1 MRRILFG
8 LFLLAF
14 WQAPAFA
21 ESYYW
26 IISYPQDNARYISG
40 VAACNANH
48 AHYQQANPGYDR
60 YDQLVT
66 PGENSFYCET
76 SGMRRDSSGVYKRV
90 AKWFNNATRRGDS
103 CQPGETYNSNIGG
116 CEKPAGSAG
125 EECDGPD
132 FMGMPSL
139 YNSQGVC
146 VTWDKADKPALCK
159 SLAKSGTS
167 FTDLYVAFDG
177 DGNPEKPQ
185 AEKFGCEINVI
196 DVAQCKMPVP
206 KCGSGICIEH
216 MVTKCH
222 VGVTFTGN
230 VAGDGN
236 GSGYPVSGGAG
247 EEGVCP
253 EGVDCTPPPEPVV
266 EESKPCNYMYNGQVV
281 QCESSEFKGDP
292 GEMNCGR
299 VNNGP
304 YTCTKK
310 VPQSNGIDIKTK
322 ITTEPTADGG
332 TKTTKED
339 QHTKTV
345 CSAPGSCTTQVTNN
359 KTVIVK
365 DSSGKTVSETGECTG
380 ALCDGKGNGKKPSK
394 GGNCQPGEE
403 CGTEEEGGSFSGPE
417 NGEVP
422 GFGESLQSFKDK
434 VAGAPIIAGIS
445 AIQMPAGGSCNMSS
459 ASTMIGTIS
468 GDTVCQNSGWLD
480 PLYYVFLAMGAL
492 NAVRILMSA

>member
-1 MRRILFG
+1 
-8 LFLLAF
+8 
-14 WQAPAFA
+14 
-21 ESYYW
+21 
-26 IISYPQDNARYISG
+26 
-40 VAACNANH
+40 
-48 AHYQQANPGYDR
+48 
-60 YDQLVT
+60 
-66 PGENSFYCET
+66 
-76 SGMRRDSSGVYKRV
+76 
-90 AKWFNNATRRGDS
+90 
-103 CQPGETYNSNIGG
+103 
-116 CEKPAGSAG
+116 
-125 EECDGPD
+125 
-132 FMGMPSL
+132 MGMPAL
-139 YNSQGVC
+139 YNSQGQC
-146 VTWDKADKPALCK
+146 VSWDKADKPALCK
-159 SLAKSGTS
+159 SLAKSGTT

-185 AEKFGCEINVI
+185 AEKFGCEVNVV

-216 MVTKCH
+216 MVTKCR

-253 EGVDCTPPPEPVV
+253 EGVDCTPKPEPVV

-304 YTCTKK
+304 YRCTKK
-310 VPQSNGIDIKTK
+310 VPQSNGVDIKTK

-332 TKTTKED
+332 TKVTKED

-365 DSSGKTVSETGECTG
+365 DSSGKTVSESGECTG
-380 ALCDGKGNGKKPSK
+380 ALCDGKGNGKTPSK

-445 AIQMPAGGSCNMSS
+445 AIQMPTGGSCNMSS

>member
-1 MRRILFG
+1 MRPIL
-8 LFLLAF
+8 LFAALLFSAF
-14 WQAPAFA
+14 THAADYYWQA
-21 ESYYW
+21 
-26 IISYPQDNARYISG
+26 SG
-40 VAACNANH
+40 DPSKYSTPRAACLSSD
-48 AHYQQANPGYDR
+48 PTETR
-60 YDQLVT
+60 YRLVSVVLT
-66 PGENSFYCET
+66 PAGDSGTCNYEDKFSGNRPSTSF
-76 SGMRRDSSGVYKRV
+76 V
-90 AKWFNNATRRGDS
+90 TRYGDS
-103 CQPGETYNSNIGG
+103 CPVGTAFNSVTGE
-116 CEKPAGSAG
+116 CELPAGEAG
-125 EECDGPD
+125 EECDGPE
-132 FMGMPSL
+132 FMGMPAL
-139 YNSQGVC
+139 YNSQGQC
-146 VTWDKADKPALCK
+146 VSWDKADKPALCK

-185 AEKFGCEINVI
+185 AEKFGCEVNVV

-216 MVTKCH
+216 MVTKCK

-253 EGVDCTPPPEPVV
+253 EGVDCTPKPEPVV

-281 QCESSEFKGDP
+281 SCESSEFKGDP

-304 YTCTKK
+304 YECTKK

-365 DSSGKTVSETGECTG
+365 DSSGKTVSESGECTG
-380 ALCDGKGNGKKPSK
+380 ALCDGKGNGKTPSK

-403 CGTEEEGGSFSGPE
+403 CGTQEEGSFSGPE

-434 VAGAPIIAGIS
+434 VSAAPLIAGVS
-445 AIQMPAGGSCNMSS
+445 AIQMPSGGSCSMGS

-468 GDTVCQNSGWLD
+468 MDSFCDNSSWLD
-480 PLYYVFLAMGAL
+480 PLYYVFLAVGAL
-492 NAVRILMSA
+492 AAVRILISA

>member
-1 MRRILFG
+1 MRPIRLICVFFILVSWHSSSS
-8 LFLLAF
+8 ADD
-14 WQAPAFA
+14 
-21 ESYYW
+21 YYW
-26 IISYPQDNARYISG
+26 MVFANTGSSLYPDRFPTPSSACMFLAQKSTTSSKSYEFTGLVRKADYDYYCQMIITTNG
-40 VAACNANH
+40 VAAPPAN
-48 AHYQQANPGYDR
+48 
-60 YDQLVT
+60 
-66 PGENSFYCET
+66 
-76 SGMRRDSSGVYKRV
+76 SGR
-90 AKWFNNATRRGDS
+90 AIRRGDTCQFDIDETGS
-103 CQPGETYNSNIGG
+103 CVAPSGDSGAE
-116 CEKPAGSAG
+116 CE
-125 EECDGPD
+125 GPD
-132 FMGMPSL
+132 FFGMPSI
-139 YNSQGVC
+139 YNSAGQC
-146 VTWDKADKPALCK
+146 VPWNEADKAANCK
-159 SLAKSGTS
+159 HMASSGSQPTKIWVS
-167 FTDLYVAFDG
+167 FDG
-177 DGNPEKPQ
+177 DGNPENPTV
-185 AEKFGCEINVI
+185 EKLGCEA
-196 DVAQCKMPVP
+196 VAVSTAHCKMPVP
-206 KCGSGICIEH
+206 KCGQGIC
-216 MVTKCH
+216 VQTYVSKCEVH
-222 VGVTFTGN
+222 VNFTGD
-230 VAGDGN
+230 VAGDSN
-236 GSGYPVSGGAG
+236 NPFPVSTGPG

-253 EGVDCTPPPEPVV
+253 EGVDCTPKPEPVV

-339 QHTKTV
+339 EHTKTV

-365 DSSGKTVSETGECTG
+365 DSSGKTVSESGECTG
-380 ALCDGKGNGKKPSK
+380 ALCDGKGNGKTPSK

>member
-1 MRRILFG
+1 
-8 LFLLAF
+8 
-14 WQAPAFA
+14 
-21 ESYYW
+21 
-26 IISYPQDNARYISG
+26 
-40 VAACNANH
+40 
-48 AHYQQANPGYDR
+48 
-60 YDQLVT
+60 
-66 PGENSFYCET
+66 
-76 SGMRRDSSGVYKRV
+76 
-90 AKWFNNATRRGDS
+90 
-103 CQPGETYNSNIGG
+103 
-116 CEKPAGSAG
+116 
-125 EECDGPD
+125 
-132 FMGMPSL
+132 MGMPAL
-139 YNSQGVC
+139 YNSQGQC
-146 VTWDKADKPALCK
+146 VSWDKADKPALCK

-185 AEKFGCEINVI
+185 AEKFGCEVNVV

-216 MVTKCH
+216 MVTKCR

-236 GSGYPVSGGAG
+236 GTGYPVSGGAG

-253 EGVDCTPPPEPVV
+253 EGVDCTPKPEPVF

-332 TKTTKED
+332 TKVTKED
-339 QHTKTV
+339 EHTKTV

-365 DSSGKTVSETGECTG
+365 DSSGKTVSESGECTG
-380 ALCDGKGNGKKPSK
+380 ALCDGKGNGKTPSK

-403 CGTEEEGGSFSGPE
+403 CGMEEEDSFSGPQ

-434 VAGAPIIAGIS
+434 VSGAPLIAGVS
-445 AIQMPAGGSCNMSS
+445 AIQMPSGGSCSMGS

-468 GDTVCQNSGWLD
+468 MDSFCNNSSWLD
-480 PLYYVFLAMGAL
+480 PLYYVFLALGAL
-492 NAVRILMSA
+492 AAVRILMSA

>member
-1 MRRILFG
+1 MKRLIVAA
-8 LFLLAF
+8 LFLLSLN
-14 WQAPAFA
+14 A
-21 ESYYW
+21 EAAGYSW
-26 IISYPQDNARYISG
+26 IISQGGIRASTPT
-40 VAACNANH
+40 AACNAFTDFLSQSVT
-48 AHYQQANPGYDR
+48 YR
-60 YDQLVT
+60 YEFRSVQRMADDHFRCNFAEV
-66 PGENSFYCET
+66 
-76 SGMRRDSSGVYKRV
+76 RRSTG
-90 AKWFNNATRRGDS
+90 
-103 CQPGETYNSNIGG
+103 QETYEDYRDIIREGDG
-116 CEKPAGSAG
+116 CEEGTYDTSTGECVVPAGQAG
-125 EECDGPD
+125 EVCDGPELA
-132 FMGMPSL
+132 GMPAIF
-139 YNSQGVC
+139 NTQGQC
-146 VTWDKADKPALCK
+146 VRWDQADKNAVCK
-159 SLAKSGTS
+159 SLAKAGTQ
-167 FTDLYVAFDG
+167 FTDIYVAFDG

-185 AEKFGCEINVI
+185 VEKFGCEVNVV

-206 KCGSGICIEH
+206 KCGSGICVELS
-216 MVTKCH
+216 VTKCK
-222 VGVTFTGN
+222 VGVNFTGN

-253 EGVDCTPPPEPVV
+253 EGVDCTPKPEPVV

-310 VPQSNGIDIKTK
+310 VPKSNGIDIKTK
-322 ITTEPTADGG
+322 ITTEPTSDGG
-332 TKTTKED
+332 TKVTKED
-339 QHTKTV
+339 EHTKTV

-365 DSSGKTVSETGECTG
+365 DSGGKTVSESGECTG
-380 ALCDGKGNGKKPSK
+380 ALCDGKGNGKTPSK

-403 CGTEEEGGSFSGPE
+403 CGTEEEGSFSGPE

-468 GDTVCQNSGWLD
+468 GDTVCQISGWLD

>member
-1 MRRILFG
+1 L
-8 LFLLAF
+8 
-14 WQAPAFA
+14 
-21 ESYYW
+21 
-26 IISYPQDNARYISG
+26 
-40 VAACNANH
+40 
-48 AHYQQANPGYDR
+48 NPGYDR
-60 YDQLVT
+60 YDQRIV
-66 PGENSFYCET
+66 PGETSFYCET
-76 SGMRRDSSGVYKRV
+76 TGLRRSPQGVYEPYG
-90 AKWFNNATRRGDS
+90 KWGNNATRRGES
-103 CQPGETYNSNIGG
+103 CEPGETYNPDIGG
-116 CEKPAGSAG
+116 CETPPG
-125 EECDGPD
+125 EMGEDCDGPE
-132 FMGMPSL
+132 FAGMPAI

-146 VTWDKADKPALCK
+146 VSWDKADKPAVCK
-159 SLAKSGTS
+159 SLSKTGTS

-185 AEKFGCEINVI
+185 AEKFGCEVSVV

-216 MVTKCH
+216 MVTKCR

-236 GSGYPVSGGAG
+236 GTGYPVSGGAG

-253 EGVDCTPPPEPVV
+253 EGVDCTPKPEPVV

-281 QCESSEFKGDP
+281 SCESSEFKGDP

-359 KTVIVK
+359 KTVVVK
-365 DSSGKTVSETGECTG
+365 DSSGNTVSESGECTG
-380 ALCDGKGNGKKPSK
+380 ALCDGKGNGKTPGK
-394 GGNCQPGEE
+394 GGNCEPGQE
-403 CGTEEEGGSFSGPE
+403 CGTEEEDAGFTGPQ
-417 NGEVP
+417 NDDAP

-434 VAGAPIIAGIS
+434 VSSAPLIAGVS
-445 AIQMPAGGSCNMSS
+445 AIQMPSGGSCSMGS

-468 GDTVCQNSGWLD
+468 MDSFCHNSGWLD
-480 PLYYVFLAMGAL
+480 PLYYVFLAIGAL

>member
-1 MRRILFG
+1 
-8 LFLLAF
+8 
-14 WQAPAFA
+14 
-21 ESYYW
+21 
-26 IISYPQDNARYISG
+26 
-40 VAACNANH
+40 
-48 AHYQQANPGYDR
+48 
-60 YDQLVT
+60 
-66 PGENSFYCET
+66 
-76 SGMRRDSSGVYKRV
+76 
-90 AKWFNNATRRGDS
+90 
-103 CQPGETYNSNIGG
+103 
-116 CEKPAGSAG
+116 
-125 EECDGPD
+125 
-132 FMGMPSL
+132 MGMPAL
-139 YNSQGVC
+139 YNSQGQC
-146 VTWDKADKPALCK
+146 VSWDKADKPALCK

-185 AEKFGCEINVI
+185 AEKFGCEVNVV

-216 MVTKCH
+216 MVTKCK

-253 EGVDCTPPPEPVV
+253 EGVDCTPKPEPVV

-281 QCESSEFKGDP
+281 SCESSEFKGDP

-339 QHTKTV
+339 EHTKTV

-359 KTVIVK
+359 KTVVVK
-365 DSSGKTVSETGECTG
+365 DSSGKTVSESGECTG
-380 ALCDGKGNGKKPSK
+380 ALCDGSGNGK
-394 GGNCQPGEE
+394 
-403 CGTEEEGGSFSGPE
+403 T
-417 NGEVP
+417 
-422 GFGESLQSFKDK
+422 
-434 VAGAPIIAGIS
+434 PIQG
-445 AIQMPAGGSCNMSS
+445 
-459 ASTMIGTIS
+459 
-468 GDTVCQNSGWLD
+468 
-480 PLYYVFLAMGAL
+480 
-492 NAVRILMSA
+492 R

>member
-1 MRRILFG
+1 MHLRA
-8 LFLLAF
+8 FLLVLALF
-14 WQAPAFA
+14 ASSQAFA
-21 ESYYW
+21 VTYYW
-26 IISYPQDNARYISG
+26 EGGFGTTNQPTAELACSDASKRWAQANAYTYVSSKITRLNDTTFYCYVDYSDYRGIVFTNRELDRYI
-40 VAACNANH
+40 
-48 AHYQQANPGYDR
+48 
-60 YDQLVT
+60 
-66 PGENSFYCET
+66 
-76 SGMRRDSSGVYKRV
+76 
-90 AKWFNNATRRGDS
+90 TRKGDS
-103 CQPGETYNSNIGG
+103 CESGTYDGQLG
-116 CEKPAGSAG
+116 KCVVPAGQAG

-159 SLAKSGTS
+159 SLAKSGTT

-185 AEKFGCEINVI
+185 AEKFGCEINVV

-216 MVTKCH
+216 MVTKCR

-230 VAGDGN
+230 VSGDGN

-253 EGVDCTPPPEPVV
+253 EGVDCTPKPEPVV

-332 TKTTKED
+332 TKVTKED
-339 QHTKTV
+339 EHTKTV

-365 DSSGKTVSETGECTG
+365 DSSGKTVSESGECTG
-380 ALCDGKGNGKKPSK
+380 ALCDGKGNGKTPSK
-394 GGNCQPGEE
+394 GGNCQPGDE

-434 VAGAPIIAGIS
+434 VSGAPIIAGIS
-445 AIQMPAGGSCNMSS
+445 AIQMPAGGSCSMSS

-480 PLYYVFLAMGAL
+480 PLYYVFLSMGAL